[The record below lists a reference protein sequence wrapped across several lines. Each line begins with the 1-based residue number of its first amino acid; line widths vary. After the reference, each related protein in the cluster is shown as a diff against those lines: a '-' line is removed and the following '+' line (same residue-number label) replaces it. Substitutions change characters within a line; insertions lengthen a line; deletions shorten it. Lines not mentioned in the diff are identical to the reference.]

1 MIRNS
6 LFAAIAIF
14 VLSPSTAALAGVALA
29 VGVTENPRDG
39 IAFGYSYNYDK
50 IDEAETSAL
59 QSCKTY
65 KPAPKAALRCKLF
78 DSLPKGCFAVAF
90 DPKDD
95 SPGMGW
101 AMHERREIAER
112 EAIDKCRRAAPKNRR
127 QYCKIDTLK
136 CDGDRPPSK
145 D

>member
-1 MIRNS
+1 MFRNR
-6 LFAAIAIF
+6 LIAAAAIIAF
-14 VLSPSTAALAGVALA
+14 WPSAAAYAGVALA
-29 VGVTENPRDG
+29 VGTTDNPKDG

-50 IDEAETSAL
+50 IDEAEKSAL
-59 QSCKTY
+59 DSCKTY
-65 KPAPKAALRCKLF
+65 KPAPKAAARCKLF

-101 AMHERREIAER
+101 AVHERREAAER
-112 EAIDKCRRAAPKNRR
+112 EAIDKCRLAAPKNRR

-136 CDGDRPPSK
+136 CDGDTPPK
-145 D
+145 